1 MKNKIALK
9 LTLYFSGVLLVF
21 ALIIGSVFYQFF
33 KEHTVDIKK
42 QEMRLRAEKI
52 ADVLGDN
59 MNRMEQKHGSGIA
72 SSKFITY
79 LDNVT
84 QEIVW
89 VVDSDRQL
97 NVNKERKMTPRQP
110 KQHHHSILSL
120 FEDSKPL
127 PAPPFRDPPKNN
139 KEAYDRLPP
148 QIKEKVEQCFRGKR
162 FALEEY
168 NPMLDGIML
177 TVGQPVRDE
186 KGQVKAVL
194 LLHSPV
200 SGLREA
206 VWEGLRILL
215 ISLLAAAVLGMLLA
229 VVLSWRFTK
238 PLNMMKNTAERLA
251 ERDYAAR
258 TNIHQQDEVG
268 ELAQTLDVLAQRL
281 ELADAESQKLEKLR
295 REFIA
300 NISHEL
306 RTPVTVIRGS
316 LEALRDGVV
325 TDKEDVREFH
335 EQMYKESL
343 FLQRLINDLL
353 DLSRLQNTD
362 FPIEKAPLNL
372 VDVIGDAVRGSR
384 QIGKEKKLEI
394 ISKVDKDVYLL
405 NGDYGRLRQMLMI
418 FLHNSIKFSPE
429 GGKIEVILQGSK
441 LLVRDHGCGIKPEDV
456 PHAFDRFYKAR
467 NEQNKSGSGL
477 GLAIAKQI
485 ALRHE
490 MELSLE
496 SIVGEGTTIVVQL
509 PKELNKE
516 AVKDEAKA

>member
-21 ALIIGSVFYQFF
+21 AVIIGGVFYQFF
-33 KEHTVDIKK
+33 KEQTIDIKK
-42 QEMRLRAEKI
+42 QEMRVRAEKI
-52 ADVLGDN
+52 ADVLSDN
-59 MNRMEQKHGSGIA
+59 MTRMEQKHGTGIA
-72 SSKFITY
+72 NSKFITY

-89 VVDSDRQL
+89 VVDSERNL
-97 NVNKERKMTPRQP
+97 NVNKERKLQANT
-110 KQHHHSILSL
+110 KKKHHHNILPS
-120 FEDSKPL
+120 FFSSNDNIPL
-127 PAPPFRDPPKNN
+127 PPGEPPKTP
-139 KEAYDRLPP
+139 KEAYERMPK
-148 QIKEKVEQCFRGKR
+148 QVKEKVEQCFKGKR

-177 TVGQPVRDE
+177 TVGQPVRDAH
-186 KGQVKAVL
+186 GNVKAVL

-200 SGLREA
+200 EGLREA
-206 VWEGLRILL
+206 VWEGLRILF
-215 ISLLAAAVLGMLLA
+215 ISLLVAAVLGMLLA
-229 VVLSWRFTK
+229 IVLSWRFTK
-238 PLNMMKNTAERLA
+238 PMNIMKNIAERLA
-251 ERDYAAR
+251 ERDYKAR
-258 TNIHQQDEVG
+258 TQIKQNDEIG
-268 ELAQTLDVLAQRL
+268 ELASTLDVLAQRL
-281 ELADAESQKLEKLR
+281 QLADEESQKLEKLR

-316 LEALRDGVV
+316 LEALRDGVI
-325 TDKEDVREFH
+325 TDKADVEEFH

-362 FPIEKAPLNL
+362 FPIEKAQLNL
-372 VDVIGDAVRGSR
+372 VDVVNDAVRSSR
-384 QIGKEKKLEI
+384 QLGKDKEI
-394 ISKVDKDVYLL
+394 TVTSRTDKDVYML

-429 GGKIEVILQGSK
+429 QSTIEVCLAGRK
-441 LLVRDHGCGIKPEDV
+441 LLVTDHGCGINAEDAA
-456 PHAFDRFYKAR
+456 HAFERFYKAR
-467 NEQNKSGSGL
+467 NEHNKNGSGL

-490 MELSLE
+490 MKLSLK
-496 SIVGEGTTIVVQL
+496 SVVGEGTTIVVEL
-509 PKELNKE
+509 PQELAMKEVNNE
-516 AVKDEAKA
+516 QN